1 MNIGR
6 TNFGSSK
13 SVDQN
18 VVNPN
23 VIKMGAIKTNCA
35 QTRSL
40 FSLYLD
46 GRTSGSEMH
55 ALNRHIEQCAGC
67 AREYAAMQRTQQ
79 LLANLGPKKA
89 PPDLALKLRVA
100 ISREAAVK
108 RRPRYE
114 GVQVRLQ
121 NTLNAFMVPATAGLV
136 SAILFFGLLLGF
148 FALPAEL
155 RASSGDVPLMLYI
168 GPELERS
175 AFGTSLGNVGDD
187 ALVIEADVDANG
199 RVEDYHILSQPD
211 DAKAVLPQLK
221 NMLIFTT
228 FRPALSMG
236 RPTTGRAVLSFSKI
250 SVRG

>member
-1 MNIGR
+1 MNV
-6 TNFGSSK
+6 FGTK
-13 SVDQN
+13 SG
-18 VVNPN
+18 
-23 VIKMGAIKTNCA
+23 GASFGKTNCA
-35 QTRSL
+35 QTNCAQTRKL
-40 FSLYLD
+40 FSPYID
-46 GRTSGSEMH
+46 GRVSGSQMH
-55 ALNRHIEQCAGC
+55 ALRRHIEQCAGC
-67 AREYAAMQRTQQ
+67 AREYAAMQRSQQ
-79 LLANLGPKKA
+79 LLASLGPKKA

-100 ISREAAVK
+100 ISREAALK

-114 GVQVRLQ
+114 AVLVRLQ
-121 NTLNAFMVPATAGLV
+121 DALNAFMVPATAGLV

-155 RASSGDVPLMLYI
+155 RASSGDVPLMLYT

-187 ALVIEADVDANG
+187 ALVIEAEVDANG

-250 SVRG
+250 SVKG